1 MRPASLIMVL
11 VLSIAACV
19 NLETAEKAVTYDF
32 EVSSYDMS
40 YEIDPEKR
48 IFKSTQEIGIIN
60 VSENRVNHIYFLLHP
75 DLLIDSIA
83 VLDSKGKT
91 MSVRGWELLETQQIF
106 LNTLRIVQVRTSKR
120 IAPGREYR
128 FRLVY
133 HMRPEAFKDSLSQ
146 EDHILELTLCA
157 ESSYAIGPTTGHN
170 ALFNRNTVA
179 PFQFTIKYP
188 RGYYCCTP
196 GNLLSSEEK
205 AGQMIE
211 TYQSKTPKIPT
222 FSCAPYEKNVRRVGE
237 NTYEFYLYPGQ
248 PFVEEMASIVAKIVQ
263 LYTTSFGEPGTDTY
277 RFANVGVQGSG
288 FPPGLE
294 SKGNAIYLT
303 DFTTRY
309 YTLDDFVKEMFI
321 GFIAHELF
329 HNWNLFT
336 VNWTGMLMNWF
347 EEGGANFV
355 ASWAVEQLFGEDRAI
370 GGRVHFAE
378 SYDGGQGF
386 RGYDAEGTLES
397 IDKNDMASLMLMYYY
412 GALVWEQLRQKVG
425 DEAMF
430 AGLADFFGKYAFKSV
445 TYQDFLQCLQTKTDI
460 QVEEYLNQWTKHN
473 ARIDLAIGDVNVQEL
488 NELYTT
494 EVEILV
500 DSDQD
505 YELFTSIGYRTS
517 PQDQLSIIDMHTT
530 QKGSHNVTFESND
543 RPVFIQV
550 DPACRVPQIN
560 LDNNIWQE

>member
-1 MRPASLIMVL
+1 MKPASLVTVL
-11 VLSIAACV
+11 MLSIAACA
-19 NLETAEKAVTYDF
+19 NLETTEKVVTYDF
-32 EVSSYDMS
+32 EVSSYDLS
-40 YEIDPEKR
+40 YEIDAEKK

-60 VSENRVNHIYFLLHP
+60 GSENRVNHIYFLLHP

-83 VLDSKGKT
+83 VLDSKGRT
-91 MSVRGWELLETQQIF
+91 LRVRGWELLETQQIY
-106 LNTLRIVQVRTSKR
+106 LNTLQIVQVRTSKR

-133 HMRPEAFKDSLSQ
+133 HMRPEAFKDSLNQ

-157 ESSYAIGPTTGHN
+157 ESSYAIGPTSGHN
-170 ALFNRNTVA
+170 ALFNRNITA
-179 PFQFTIKYP
+179 PFSMTVKYP
-188 RGYYCCTP
+188 EGYYCCAP
-196 GNLLSSEEK
+196 GNLVSSEER

-211 TYQSKTPKIPT
+211 TYQSKTPKLPT

-237 NTYEFYLYPGQ
+237 ITYEFYLYPGQ

-263 LYTTSFGEPGTDTY
+263 LYTTSFGDPGTDTY
-277 RFANVGVQGSG
+277 RFANVGVQGSS
-288 FPPGLE
+288 FPPGWE

-303 DFTTRY
+303 DLTTRY
-309 YTLDDFVKEMFI
+309 YTLDDFAKEMFM
-321 GFIAHELF
+321 GMVAHELF

-355 ASWAVEQLFGEDRAI
+355 AGWAVEQLFGEDFAI
-370 GGRVHFAE
+370 AGRVHFAE

-397 IDKNDMASLMLMYYY
+397 VYKNDMSSLMLMYYY

-460 QVEEYLNQWTKHN
+460 HVEAYLNQWIKNN
-473 ARIDLAIGDVNVQEL
+473 ARIDLAIGDVNVQEM
-488 NELYTT
+488 NEFYTT
-494 EVEILV
+494 EVEIVV
-500 DSDQD
+500 DSDQY
-505 YELFTSIGYRTS
+505 YELFTSIGYKTEL
-517 PQDQLSIIDMHTT
+517 QDELVSMDVHIIQQGTH
-530 QKGSHNVTFESND
+530 KVTFESSG
-543 RPVFIQV
+543 RPSFIQV

-560 LDNNIWQE
+560 LDNNIWRE